1 MPQENRSR
9 AVILGVLSLG
19 PASGYDIKQVLD
31 QGTNHFWK
39 ISYGQIYPT
48 LKVLEE
54 QGQATR
60 EVVRGDGK
68 PDRHVYTITE
78 RGRDELQRWLA
89 LPIEHEMPRSE
100 LLLKLFFGKQV
111 PTPVMIGHIA
121 DFREQLLAVLDTYDG
136 IETWLRH
143 DMASHPEQPYWLM
156 TVRFGQHWARGLLAW
171 CDESLAAL
179 DGIAAE
185 EAAAPSR

>member
-1 MPQENRSR
+1 MPQENKSR
-9 AVILGVLSLG
+9 GVILGVLSMG

-31 QGTNHFWK
+31 QGTNNFWK

-48 LKVLEE
+48 LKTLEE

-78 RGRDELQRWLA
+78 SGRAELQHWLEF
-89 LPIEHEMPRSE
+89 PIEHEMPRSE
-100 LLLKLFFGKQV
+100 LLLKLFFGRQV
-111 PTPVMIGHIA
+111 PTSVMIGHVQ
-121 DFREQLLAVLDTYDG
+121 DFRAQLIERLDAYDG
-136 IETWLRH
+136 IEAWLRH

-156 TVRFGQHWARGLLAW
+156 TVRFGQHWARGILGW
-171 CDESLAAL
+171 CDESLATLELLA
-179 DGIAAE
+179 AAE
-185 EAAAPSR
+185 TVSPEH